1 MPMMSIK
8 GIEKQN
14 LTITKFM
21 AFHKLLSGIK
31 MIALTGC
38 FLISTT
44 AFSQTNETKDQPD
57 NSRAKLMYKQ
67 THGLNDVKE
76 NRLLADG
83 FKLKLDISILEEAAY
98 GRDAIDMDAIPS
110 EELYGGV
117 WTNRHVNVYGSMVDT
132 PSEFEVD
139 LNNFTMPVIGHV
151 TSNFG
156 RRGARRYH
164 YGVDIKAQTGDTI
177 YAAFDGKI
185 RVKQFDRRGYGYYIV
200 IRHLNGLETV
210 YGHLSKF
217 LIEENDFV
225 MSGDPIGLAGNTG
238 RSFGSHLHLETR
250 FLGKP
255 IDPNFIIDFENKVCH
270 RDTYLVSNES
280 YRKTTQ
286 SSRILTRSNNASNYV
301 KSSSREFNKFVSGEV
316 KHYKIKNGD
325 TLDAI
330 ARRHGVSVAQL
341 CALNNITTRT
351 TLRIGRNILINSTEP
366 SKADSKE
373 ASNDI
378 SHHKVRSGDTLGAIA
393 IKYGVSVRQLCNLNN
408 ISTRTT
414 LRVGRTLRVS

>member
-1 MPMMSIK
+1 MTF
-8 GIEKQN
+8 Q
-14 LTITKFM
+14 
-21 AFHKLLSGIK
+21 KLLSGFK

-38 FLISTT
+38 LAFTTT
-44 AFSQTNETKDQPD
+44 AFSQEKGSANSAD

-67 THGLNDVKE
+67 THGATDFQDSK
-76 NRLLADG
+76 LLADG
-83 FKLKLDISILEEAAY
+83 FKLKLDISVLEEAMNE
-98 GRDAIDMDAIPS
+98 REAIDMDAIPS

-117 WTNRHVNVYGSMVDT
+117 WTNTHVNAYGSRVDT

-139 LNNFTMPVIGHV
+139 LSNFTMPVIGHV

-156 RRGARRYH
+156 RRGSRRYH

-185 RVKQFDRRGYGYYIV
+185 RVKQFDRRGYGNYIV

-217 LIEENDFV
+217 LVTENDFV

-255 IDPNFIIDFENKVCH
+255 IDPNFIIDFDNKVCH
-270 RDTYLVSNES
+270 RDTYLVSNDS

-286 SSRILTRSNNASNYV
+286 SSRVIKRATASNYV
-301 KSSSREFNKFVSGEV
+301 KPSTAKTNKYVSGEV
-316 KHYKIKNGD
+316 KHYKIQKGD
-325 TLDAI
+325 TLGAI
-330 ARRHGVSVAQL
+330 ARRNGTTVKQL
-341 CALNNITTRT
+341 CELNNITART
-351 TLRIGRNILINSTEP
+351 TLRIGRS
-366 SKADSKE
+366 
-373 ASNDI
+373 
-378 SHHKVRSGDTLGAIA
+378 
-393 IKYGVSVRQLCNLNN
+393 
-408 ISTRTT
+408 
-414 LRVGRTLRVS
+414 LRVS

>member
-1 MPMMSIK
+1 MTFQK
-8 GIEKQN
+8 VV
-14 LTITKFM
+14 
-21 AFHKLLSGIK
+21 SGFK

-38 FLISTT
+38 LVFTTT
-44 AFSQTNETKDQPD
+44 AFSQKKGANQPD

-67 THGLNDVKE
+67 THGASDFQDSKLV
-76 NRLLADG
+76 ADG
-83 FKLKLDISILEEAAY
+83 FKLKMDISVLEEAVNE
-98 GRDAIDMDAIPS
+98 REAIDMDAIPS

-117 WTNRHVNVYGSMVDT
+117 WTNKHVNAYGTRVDT
-132 PSEFEVD
+132 PAEFEVD
-139 LNNFTMPVIGHV
+139 LSNFTMPAVGHV

-156 RRGARRYH
+156 RRGSRRYH

-185 RVKQFDRRGYGYYIV
+185 RVRQFDRRGYGNYIV

-217 LIEENDFV
+217 LVTENDFV

-255 IDPNFIIDFENKVCH
+255 IDPNFIIDFDNQVCH

-286 SSRILTRSNNASNYV
+286 SSRVIRRATASNNYV
-301 KSSSREFNKFVSGEV
+301 APSTAKTNKFVSGEV
-316 KHYKIKNGD
+316 KHYKIK
-325 TLDAI
+325 
-330 ARRHGVSVAQL
+330 
-341 CALNNITTRT
+341 
-351 TLRIGRNILINSTEP
+351 
-366 SKADSKE
+366 K
-373 ASNDI
+373 
-378 SHHKVRSGDTLGAIA
+378 GDTLGAIA
-393 IKYGVSVRQLCNLNN
+393 RRNGTTVKQLCELNS
-408 ISTRTT
+408 ITTRTT
-414 LRVGRTLRVS
+414 LKIGRSLRIS